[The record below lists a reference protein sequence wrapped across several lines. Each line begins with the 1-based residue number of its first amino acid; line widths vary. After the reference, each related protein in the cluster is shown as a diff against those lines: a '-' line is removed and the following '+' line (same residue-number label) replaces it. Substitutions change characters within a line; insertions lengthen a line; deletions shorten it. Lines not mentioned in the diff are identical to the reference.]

1 MPTSS
6 NRSRRRRIVVATSLG
21 LLLVGSVAA
30 PAQAEPTRSTQ
41 WHLDAMQAEE
51 MWKASTGKGVT
62 VAVIDSGV
70 DATHPDLQG
79 QVLKGKNLMPKKPGD
94 EWTDFNGHG
103 TGMAGLI
110 AGTGKMNGGNGA
122 FGLAPGA
129 KILPIRFG
137 DADLTGSRQDQA
149 DEFQKPIS
157 EAIHF
162 AADHGAKVI
171 NISQGVIHGSPELTS
186 AVKYALDKGSLI
198 FASVGNVGDTD
209 VEFPAATP
217 GVVGVGAIGKDAKK
231 IDGSQHGPLV
241 DLAGPGQ
248 DIVGPCTSKTRLCKS
263 TGTSDATALASA
275 SAALIWSKHPEW
287 TNNQVLRVMLN
298 TAGGPTDGA
307 KRNDFIG
314 YGAVRPRI
322 ALETPGDPG
331 PAEEYPLPDLAA
343 APKSPSSQPS
353 KAAAGGTESDRKQ
366 PDTAATASSD
376 DSNTGLW
383 IAIGV
388 GAAALIGAAVAV
400 PVIRSRRRS
409 AVAPSLAPASAPS
422 YHQQPPY
429 PAYGPPQVGQSQS
442 PPYQGPP
449 GPGQP

>member
-1 MPTSS
+1 M
-6 NRSRRRRIVVATSLG
+6 
-21 LLLVGSVAA
+21 
-30 PAQAEPTRSTQ
+30 Q

-51 MWKASTGKGVT
+51 MWRVSTGKGVT

-79 QVLKGKNLMPKKPGD
+79 QILPGKDFISGGPGD
-94 EWTDFNGHG
+94 ERTDIDGHG
-103 TGMAGLI
+103 TSMAGII

-129 KILPIRFG
+129 KILPLRFE
-137 DADLTGSRQDQA
+137 DTEATGSRQDQA
-149 DEFQKPIS
+149 DDYQKPVS
-157 EAIHF
+157 EAIRF

-186 AVKYALDKGSLI
+186 AVKHALDKGSLI
-198 FASVGNVGDTD
+198 FASVGNEGDTD
-209 VEFPAATP
+209 IEFPAATP
-217 GVVGVGAIGKDAKK
+217 GVVGVGATGKDAKK

-263 TGTSDATALASA
+263 TGTSDATAIASA
-275 SAALIWSKHPEW
+275 SAALIWSQHPEW

-314 YGAVRPRI
+314 YGAVRPRV
-322 ALETPGDPG
+322 ALKTPGDPG
-331 PAEEYPLPDLAA
+331 PADEYPLPDLAAA

-353 KAAAGGTESDRKQ
+353 KAAAGGAESDKKQ
-366 PDTAATASSD
+366 PDAETAASSS

-383 IAIGV
+383 IAISAGAVVLV
-388 GAAALIGAAVAV
+388 GGATFAVL
-400 PVIRSRRRS
+400 RSRRRN
-409 AVAPSLAPASAPS
+409 A
-422 YHQQPPY
+422 
-429 PAYGPPQVGQSQS
+429 
-442 PPYQGPP
+442 
-449 GPGQP
+449 

>member
-30 PAQAEPTRSTQ
+30 PAQAESTRSMQ

-51 MWKASTGKGVT
+51 MWKVSTGKGVT

-79 QVLKGKNLMPKKPGD
+79 QVLAGKDFMSDASGD
-94 EWTDFNGHG
+94 EGTDLEGHG
-103 TGMAGLI
+103 TSMAGII

-122 FGLAPGA
+122 FGLAPGV
-129 KILPIRFG
+129 KILPLRFEDT
-137 DADLTGSRQDQA
+137 DARGSKQDQA
-149 DEFQKPIS
+149 DEYQKPAS
-157 EAIHF
+157 EAIRF
-162 AADHGAKVI
+162 AADNGAKII
-171 NISQGVIHGSPELTS
+171 NISQGVIHGSPALTS

-198 FASVGNVGDTD
+198 FASVGNDGDTD
-209 VEFPAATP
+209 IEFPASTP
-217 GVVGVGAIGKDAKK
+217 GVVGIGAVGKDAKK

-241 DLAGPGQ
+241 DLVGPGQ

-275 SAALIWSKHPEW
+275 SAALIWSKHPKW

-331 PAEEYPLPDLAA
+331 PADEYPLPDLAA

-353 KAAAGGTESDRKQ
+353 KAPASGTESDKKQ

-376 DSNTGLW
+376 ESNTGLW

-388 GAAALIGAAVAV
+388 GAAAIVGAAVTV
-400 PVIRSRRRS
+400 LVIRSRRRS
-409 AVAPSLAPASAPS
+409 AAVPAAPAVPPNA
-422 YHQQPPY
+422 YQQQPQY
-429 PAYGPPQVGQSQS
+429 PTYGPPSAGQPQN
-442 PPYQGPP
+442 PPYQAPN
-449 GPGQP
+449 GPGQS